1 MGKGSEW
8 IAANRASEDHG
19 PGSREAHHVT
29 SSPQEDCGV
38 PACEMGLLRAV
49 EAQFDAEQARRAVE
63 RSLENLRSVGSSV
76 QLLRRDD

>member
-38 PACEMGLLRAV
+38 PACEMGEV
-49 EAQFDAEQARRAVE
+49 EGRKEGCLAGGLAKWKCTMFH
-63 RSLENLRSVGSSV
+63 
-76 QLLRRDD
+76 